1 MKESMNKNTSLTA
14 IQATAPT
21 TVNKHLS
28 GSSAKR
34 TIWLINASAY
44 RPLSAFKTQ
53 EIAGIFKHD
62 VSFAVCLFPDANGA
76 LHVTVVKIKV

>member
-34 TIWLINASAY
+34 TIWLY
-44 RPLSAFKTQ
+44 VLSAFKTQ

-76 LHVTVVKIKV
+76 LLVTVVKIKV